1 MNISFEGIGH
11 ISVTFPAGAGCAA
24 GQVGKMGTD
33 GKVAACAAGD
43 KFCGMVESVSGS
55 YAGVQLHGFVTADYT
70 GTAPAMGYA
79 ALSAN
84 GTGGVKADTSGES
97 YLVVAVDT
105 TASTVTFE
113 L

>member
-11 ISVTFPAGAGCAA
+11 ISVTFPAGASCAA
-24 GQVGKMGTD
+24 GKVGKLDSD
-33 GKVAACAAGD
+33 GKIAACAAGD
-43 KFCGMVESVSGS
+43 KFCGMVEAVSGS
-55 YAGVQLHGFVTADYT
+55 YAGVQLHGFVTAAYT
-70 GTAPAMGYA
+70 GTAPTVGYA

-84 GTGGVKADTSGES
+84 GTGGVKVDTNGKS
-97 YLVVAVDT
+97 YLVVEVNT